1 MICCLSLTTGPDV
14 LEAGEVDT
22 FVAIGDCS
30 EMAGA
35 RGANGRDICLG
46 LIALKAFNGMHRESQ
61 VGNPD

>member
-1 MICCLSLTTGPDV
+1 M
-14 LEAGEVDT
+14 EAGEVDT